1 MKNGSERRKSPQV
14 VAFLHATR
22 IARRARRANM
32 VQNQTRGAARAREHA
47 RLHLSQPLRPS
58 RSLEA
63 LQQRCPGVRLGVA
76 RVPKT
81 GSTNFLSGLSACKGT
96 VIDLLWDHQAVP
108 PTSCS
113 RASLATLRDPCE
125 RIVSSYRHLK
135 RAMKM
140 SYANT
145 CAL

>member
-1 MKNGSERRKSPQV
+1 M
-14 VAFLHATR
+14 
-22 IARRARRANM
+22 
-32 VQNQTRGAARAREHA
+32 
-47 RLHLSQPLRPS
+47 
-58 RSLEA
+58 EA

-125 RIVSSYRHLK
+125 RFVSSYRHLK

>member
-1 MKNGSERRKSPQV
+1 M
-14 VAFLHATR
+14 
-22 IARRARRANM
+22 RARREANM
-32 VQNQTRGAARAREHA
+32 DIIFNRTRERAREHA
-47 RLHLSQPLRPS
+47 RLHLSQPLRPTA
-58 RSLEA
+58 SLEA
-63 LQQRCPGVRLGVA
+63 LQSRCPGVRLRVA

-81 GSTNFLSGLSACKGT
+81 GSTNFLTGLSACKGT
-96 VIDLLWDHQAVP
+96 VVDLLWDHQAVP

-113 RASLATLRDPCE
+113 GASLATLRDPCE
-125 RIVSSYRHLK
+125 RFVSSYRHLK